1 MRAWFEDSL
10 WPCDCFLLRSV
21 STTTGAAQTLTRLAQ
36 ILSETLDLSAVLGRV
51 AEAALDLVPDSAARI
66 WTVEDGRLCR
76 SAGAGMLEPS
86 GAERAGLAVGD
97 GWARRVV
104 TTLEPVIVD
113 DAAVSA
119 AAIPL
124 LVQRRLVGVLVLAT
138 RGPHRFA
145 ADELSFLDCFGVHAA
160 IAIQTATLFARAERR
175 RRAAEALAEVTRLMS
190 QSLDVDDVG
199 QRIVDSVRG
208 LFDAVTAVL
217 YRWDTELKDLTALSL
232 SGDWGPVLD
241 HVVFPAGTGVTAL
254 AVGQRRTVSTADVLT
269 DAAVTLAPSV
279 RARFAGSRARAQLAV
294 PLIMR
299 DRIIGA
305 LAIGRP
311 AGATFDE
318 ADVALAQA
326 FGDQAAVALQNAGL
340 FEEQLLLLDNARTRR
355 ARLQALLD
363 VGREVSRIQ
372 PPASL
377 LERIATTCG
386 RLLQTDSVGIR
397 LVEGDD
403 LVVAYA
409 SGGARDVMST
419 PRLKIGESL
428 SGLVAASGQTLVLS
442 DPAADP
448 RLIPVHRAAME
459 RLGYRALVAA
469 PIKAGERIAGVL
481 SVQTRRRLGFSEEDV
496 EVVTAFAGQ
505 VGVAL
510 HNNRLYE
517 ELQQAYR
524 ELTLTQDQLLQS
536 QKMEAIGRLAGG
548 IAHDF
553 NNLLTVIAGQT
564 YMLRNQAA
572 AGPVREGVE
581 RIEATAERAAE
592 LIRQLLAFSRKQV
605 LQPGVLRLNAIVE
618 SMAPMLTRLIGED
631 IELSTRLEPQLLHV
645 KADPTQVEQVIMNLV
660 VNARDAMP
668 RGGQLT
674 VATGNVA
681 VDVTSPPPHPDVT
694 PGTYVMLAVTD
705 TGTGMDAETRRRLF
719 EPFYTTK
726 EPGKGTGLG
735 LSTVYGIVKQS
746 GGHIWVCSEPGRGA
760 TFTIC
765 LPAVCEAPE
774 APAVVPPDDAPR
786 GTETILLV
794 EDEGDL
800 RALVR
805 QVLQERGYHVVEAAG
820 PREALHLASESR
832 SRIDLLLTDVIMPQ
846 MTGRVLADLLTAERP
861 AMPVLFMSGYAD
873 NAVVEHGVL
882 QAGRAYLQ
890 KPFTPIQLARVVRR
904 VIDTARG

>member
-1 MRAWFEDSL
+1 M
-10 WPCDCFLLRSV
+10 
-21 STTTGAAQTLTRLAQ
+21 STEHAAQTLTRLTQ
-36 ILSETLDLSAVLGRV
+36 VLTETLDLSAVLTRV
-51 AEAALDLVPDSAARI
+51 AEAAVDLVPDSAARI
-66 WTVEDGRLCR
+66 WTVEDDRLCL
-76 SAGAGMLEPS
+76 SAEAGTRAHGRNDGAALEF
-86 GAERAGLAVGD
+86 GV
-97 GWARRVV
+97 GWAAR
-104 TTLEPVIVD
+104 
-113 DAAVSA
+113 AAATQELLVASEDGASA

-124 LVQRRLVGVLVLAT
+124 LLRRRLVGVLVVAT
-138 RGPHRFA
+138 RGRHRFA
-145 ADELSFLDCFGVHAA
+145 AEELDLLGSFGVHAA
-160 IAIQTATLFARAERR
+160 IAIQNAMLFTRADRR

-190 QSLDVDDVG
+190 QSLEVDGVG

-208 LFDAVTAVL
+208 LFDAVAAVL

-241 HVVFPAGTGVTAL
+241 HVVFPAGTGLTAL

-279 RARFAGSRARAQLAV
+279 RERFAGSPARAQLAV

-311 AGATFDE
+311 PGGTFDA

-340 FEEQLLLLDNARTRR
+340 FEEQLALLDHARARR
-355 ARLQALLD
+355 ARLEALLD

-397 LVEGDD
+397 LVDD
-403 LVVAYA
+403 DELVVAYA
-409 SGGARDVMST
+409 SGGAREVMAT
-419 PRLKIGESL
+419 PRLRIGESL
-428 SGLVAASGQTLVLS
+428 SGLVAASGETLVLG

-448 RLIPVHRAAME
+448 RLLPAHRAAIE
-459 RLGYRALVAA
+459 RLGYRALIAV

-481 SVQTRRRLGFSEEDV
+481 SVQTRRRLGFSEEDI

-517 ELQQAYR
+517 ELQHAYR

-564 YMLRNQAA
+564 YMLRSQTG

-618 SMAPMLTRLIGED
+618 SMVPMLTRVIGED
-631 IELSTRLEPQLLHV
+631 VELSACLAPRLLHI
-645 KADPTQVEQVIMNLV
+645 KADPTQIEQVIMNLA

-668 RGGQLT
+668 DGGQLT
-674 VATGNVA
+674 LETGNVTVEGPHA
-681 VDVTSPPPHPDVT
+681 APHPDVA
-694 PGTYVMLAVTD
+694 PGAYVMLAVTD

-735 LSTVYGIVKQS
+735 LATVYGIVKQS
-746 GGHIWVCSEPGRGA
+746 GGHIWVASEPGKGA
-760 TFTIC
+760 RFTIY
-765 LPAVCEAPE
+765 LPAVTEAAA
-774 APAVVPPDDAPR
+774 APAAAPPDDVP
-786 GTETILLV
+786 GGHETILVV
-794 EDEGDL
+794 EDQGEV

-805 QVLQERGYHVVEAAG
+805 EILQERGYGVVEASG
-820 PREALHLASESR
+820 PREALHLAADATR
-832 SRIDLLLTDVIMPQ
+832 RFDLLLTDVVMPQ
-846 MTGRVLADLLTAERP
+846 MTGPALADLLTAEQP

-873 NAVVEHGVL
+873 SAVVEHGVL
-882 QAGRAYLQ
+882 QTGRAYLQ
-890 KPFTPIQLARVVRR
+890 KPFTPMQLARVVRR
-904 VIDTARG
+904 VLDTARD

>member
-1 MRAWFEDSL
+1 MRKEHTAHT
-10 WPCDCFLLRSV
+10 V
-21 STTTGAAQTLTRLAQ
+21 TRLAQ
-36 ILSETLDLSAVLGRV
+36 VLTETLDVSAVLARV
-51 AEAALDLVPDSAARI
+51 VEAAVDLVPKSAARI
-66 WTVEDGRLCR
+66 WTIEGEQLRL
-76 SAGAGMLEPS
+76 SAEAGVLE
-86 GAERAGLAVGD
+86 AEPTARAILEVGE
-97 GWARRVV
+97 GWVSRVAR
-104 TTLEPVIVD
+104 TLEPLAVN
-113 DAAVSA
+113 DAEVSA

-124 LVQRRLVGVLVLAT
+124 VVRNRLVGVLVVVTHRA
-138 RGPHRFA
+138 HRFA
-145 ADELSFLDCFGVHAA
+145 ADELNLLGGFGVQAA
-160 IAIQTATLFARAERR
+160 IAIHSATLLTRADRR

-190 QSLDVDDVG
+190 QSLDVDGVG

-241 HVVFPAGTGVTAL
+241 HVVFPAGTGITAL

-269 DAAVTLAPSV
+269 DAAVTLAPAV
-279 RARFAGSRARAQLAV
+279 RERFAGSTARAQLAV
-294 PLIMR
+294 PLVMR

-311 AGATFDE
+311 AGGTFDE

-326 FGDQAAVALQNAGL
+326 FGDQAAVALQNAEM
-340 FEEQLLLLDNARTRR
+340 FEEQLLLLDHARARR

-372 PPASL
+372 PPSAL
-377 LERIATTCG
+377 LERIAATCG

-397 LVEGDD
+397 LVEGDE
-403 LVVAYA
+403 LVVAFA
-409 SGGARDVMST
+409 SGGAQEVMST
-419 PRLKIGESL
+419 TRLKIGESL
-428 SGLVAASGQTLVLS
+428 SGLVAASGEALVLS

-448 RLIPVHRAAME
+448 RLIPAHRAAME
-459 RLGYRALVAA
+459 RLGYRALIAV

-481 SVQTRRRLGFSEEDV
+481 SVQTRRRLGFSEEDI
-496 EVVTAFAGQ
+496 EVVTAFAAQ

-517 ELQQAYR
+517 ELQHAYR
-524 ELTLTQDQLLQS
+524 ELTQAQDQLIQS
-536 QKMEAIGRLAGG
+536 QKMEAVGRLAGG

-564 YMLRNQAA
+564 YMLRNQVG
-572 AGPVREGVE
+572 AGAVREGVE

-605 LQPGVLRLNAIVE
+605 LQPRILQLNAIVE
-618 SMAPMLTRLIGED
+618 AMAPMLTRVIGED
-631 IELSTRLEPQLLHV
+631 VELTTRLEPRLGHV
-645 KADPTQVEQVIMNLV
+645 KADPTQIEQVVMNLA

-668 RGGQLT
+668 RGGQLMLET
-674 VATGNVA
+674 ANIVVDGSYLAQHPEVA
-681 VDVTSPPPHPDVT
+681 
-694 PGTYVMLAVTD
+694 PGTYVVLAVSD

-746 GGHIWVCSEPGRGA
+746 GGHIWVYSEPGRGA
-760 TFTIC
+760 AFKIY
-765 LPAVCEAPE
+765 LPAVSESATTPVLM
-774 APAVVPPDDAPR
+774 PSNDVPR

-794 EDEGDL
+794 EDERDV

-805 QVLQERGYHVVEAAG
+805 QVLQECGYRVIEATG
-820 PREALHLASESR
+820 PRDALDLAGDVVTPV
-832 SRIDLLLTDVIMPQ
+832 DLLLTDVVMPQ
-846 MTGRVLADLLTAERP
+846 MTGRVLADLLTAEQR
-861 AMPVLFMSGYAD
+861 ALPVLFMSGYAD
-873 NAVVEHGVL
+873 NAVVEHGL
-882 QAGRAYLQ
+882 LKSGRAYLQ
-890 KPFTPIQLARVVRR
+890 KPFTPAQLARVVRR
-904 VIDTARG
+904 VLDTARA

>member
-1 MRAWFEDSL
+1 M
-10 WPCDCFLLRSV
+10 
-21 STTTGAAQTLTRLAQ
+21 STDDTLTRLAQ
-36 ILSETLDLSAVLGRV
+36 VLTETLDVPVVLARV
-51 AEAALDLVPDSAARI
+51 AQAAVELVPESAARI
-66 WTVEDGRLCR
+66 WTIEGEQLRL
-76 SAGAGMLEPS
+76 SAEAGVLETE
-86 GAERAGLAVGD
+86 AAAVAGLALGE
-97 GWARRVV
+97 GWVNRVAG
-104 TTLEPVIVD
+104 TLEPLAVEDAGVW
-113 DAAVSA
+113 AAV
-119 AAIPL
+119 IPL
-124 LVQRRLVGVLVLAT
+124 VVRNRLVGALVVVT
-138 RGPHRFA
+138 RRPHRFA
-145 ADELSFLDCFGVHAA
+145 ADELGLLGGFGVQAA
-160 IAIQTATLFARAERR
+160 IAIHSATLLTRADHR

-190 QSLDVDDVG
+190 QSLDVDGVG

-241 HVVFPAGTGVTAL
+241 HVVFPAGTGITAL
-254 AVGQRRTVSTADVLT
+254 AVGQRRTVSSADVLT
-269 DAAVTLAPSV
+269 DAAVTLAPAV
-279 RARFAGSRARAQLAV
+279 RERFAGSAARAQLAV
-294 PLIMR
+294 PLVMR

-326 FGDQAAVALQNAGL
+326 FGDQAAVALQNAEM
-340 FEEQLLLLDNARTRR
+340 FEEQLSLLDHARARR

-377 LERIATTCG
+377 LERIAATCG

-397 LVEGDD
+397 LVEGDE
-403 LVVAYA
+403 LVVAFA
-409 SGGARDVMST
+409 SGGAQEVMST
-419 PRLKIGESL
+419 TRLKIGESL
-428 SGLVAASGQTLVLS
+428 SGLVAASGETLVLS
-442 DPAADP
+442 DPATDP
-448 RLIPVHRAAME
+448 RLIPAHRDAME
-459 RLGYRALVAA
+459 RLGYRALIAV

-481 SVQTRRRLGFSEEDV
+481 SVQTRRRLGFSEEDI
-496 EVVTAFAGQ
+496 EVVTAFAAQ

-524 ELTLTQDQLLQS
+524 ELTQTQDQLLQS
-536 QKMEAIGRLAGG
+536 QKMEAVGRLAGG

-564 YMLRNQAA
+564 YMLRNQVG
-572 AGPVREGVE
+572 AGAVREGVE
-581 RIEATAERAAE
+581 RIELTAERAAE

-605 LQPGVLRLNAIVE
+605 LQPRILRLNAIVE
-618 SMAPMLTRLIGED
+618 AMAPMLTRVIGED
-631 IELSTRLEPQLLHV
+631 VELTTHLEPRLGHV
-645 KADPTQVEQVIMNLV
+645 KADPTQIEQVLMNLA

-674 VATGNVA
+674 LETANVVVDGSHLAQHPEVA
-681 VDVTSPPPHPDVT
+681 
-694 PGTYVMLAVTD
+694 PGGYVLLAVSD

-746 GGHIWVCSEPGRGA
+746 GGHIWVYSEPGRGA
-760 TFTIC
+760 AFKIY
-765 LPAVCEAPE
+765 LPAVSESATAPVFM
-774 APAVVPPDDAPR
+774 PCDDVPR

-794 EDEGDL
+794 EDERDV

-805 QVLQERGYHVVEAAG
+805 QVLQERGYRVIEATG
-820 PREALHLASESR
+820 PRDALDLAGDVVTP
-832 SRIDLLLTDVIMPQ
+832 IDLLLTDVVMPQ
-846 MTGRVLADLLTAERP
+846 MTGRVLADLLNAEQP

-873 NAVVEHGVL
+873 NAVVEHGL
-882 QAGRAYLQ
+882 LKSGRAYLQ
-890 KPFTPIQLARVVRR
+890 KPFTPVQLARVVRR
-904 VIDTARG
+904 VLDTARA

>member
-1 MRAWFEDSL
+1 M
-10 WPCDCFLLRSV
+10 
-21 STTTGAAQTLTRLAQ
+21 STEHAAQTLTRLTQ
-36 ILSETLDLSAVLGRV
+36 VLTETLDLSAVLTRV
-51 AEAALDLVPDSAARI
+51 AEAAVDLVPDSAARI
-66 WTVEDGRLCR
+66 WTVEDDRLCL
-76 SAGAGMLEPS
+76 SAEAGTRAHGRNDGAALEF
-86 GAERAGLAVGD
+86 GV
-97 GWARRVV
+97 GWAAR
-104 TTLEPVIVD
+104 
-113 DAAVSA
+113 AAATQELLVASEDGASA

-124 LVQRRLVGVLVLAT
+124 LLRRRLVGVLVVAT
-138 RGPHRFA
+138 RGRHRFA
-145 ADELSFLDCFGVHAA
+145 AEELDLLGSFGVHAA
-160 IAIQTATLFARAERR
+160 IAIQNAMLFTRADRR

-190 QSLDVDDVG
+190 QSLEVDGVG

-208 LFDAVTAVL
+208 LFDAVAAVL

-241 HVVFPAGTGVTAL
+241 HVVFPAGTGLTAL

-279 RARFAGSRARAQLAV
+279 RERFAGSPARAQLAV

-311 AGATFDE
+311 PGGTFDA

-340 FEEQLLLLDNARTRR
+340 FEEQLALLDHARARR
-355 ARLQALLD
+355 ARLEALLD

-397 LVEGDD
+397 LVEGDE

-409 SGGARDVMST
+409 SGGAREVMAT
-419 PRLKIGESL
+419 PRLRIGESL
-428 SGLVAASGQTLVLS
+428 SGLVAASGETLVLS

-448 RLIPVHRAAME
+448 RLLPAHRAAIE
-459 RLGYRALVAA
+459 RLGYRALIAV

-481 SVQTRRRLGFSEEDV
+481 SVQTRRRLGFSEEDI

-517 ELQQAYR
+517 ELQHAYR

-564 YMLRNQAA
+564 YMLRSQTG

-618 SMAPMLTRLIGED
+618 SMVPMLTRVIGED
-631 IELSTRLEPQLLHV
+631 VELSTRLAPRLLHI
-645 KADPTQVEQVIMNLV
+645 KADPTQIEQVIMNLA

-668 RGGQLT
+668 GGGQLT
-674 VATGNVA
+674 LETGNITLEGPHA
-681 VDVTSPPPHPDVT
+681 AQHPDVA
-694 PGTYVMLAVTD
+694 PGRYVVLAVTD

-735 LSTVYGIVKQS
+735 LATVYGIVKQS
-746 GGHIWVCSEPGRGA
+746 GGHIWVASEPGKGA
-760 TFTIC
+760 RFTIY
-765 LPAVCEAPE
+765 LPAVTEAAD
-774 APAVVPPDDAPR
+774 APVSAPPDDVPS
-786 GTETILLV
+786 GHETILVV
-794 EDEGDL
+794 EDEGEV

-805 QVLQERGYHVVEAAG
+805 EILQERGYEVVEASG
-820 PREALHLASESR
+820 PREALHLAADAR
-832 SRIDLLLTDVIMPQ
+832 RFDLLLTDVVMPQ
-846 MTGRVLADLLTAERP
+846 MTGPALADLLTAEQP

-873 NAVVEHGVL
+873 SAVVEHGVL
-882 QAGRAYLQ
+882 QTGRAYLQ
-890 KPFTPIQLARVVRR
+890 KPFTPMQLARVVRR
-904 VIDTARG
+904 VLDTARA

>member
-1 MRAWFEDSL
+1 M
-10 WPCDCFLLRSV
+10 
-21 STTTGAAQTLTRLAQ
+21 STEHAAQTLTRLAQ
-36 ILSETLDLSAVLGRV
+36 VLTETLDLSAVLARV
-51 AEAALDLVPDSAARI
+51 AEATVDLVPDSAARI
-66 WTVEDGRLCR
+66 WTVAGDELQLSAAAGVLDAAHADRATLAIGEGWAGHVAR
-76 SAGAGMLEPS
+76 SLEPLVVDDAGAGS
-86 GAERAGLAVGD
+86 
-97 GWARRVV
+97 
-104 TTLEPVIVD
+104 
-113 DAAVSA
+113 SA
-119 AAIPL
+119 ATIPL
-124 LVQRRLVGVLVLAT
+124 VVRRRLVGVLVVVT
-138 RGPHRFA
+138 RRRHRFA
-145 ADELSFLDCFGVHAA
+145 AEELDLLACFGVHAA
-160 IAIQTATLFARAERR
+160 IAIQTATLFTRADRR

-190 QSLDVDDVG
+190 QSLDVDGVG

-208 LFDAVTAVL
+208 LFDAVAAVL

-232 SGDWGPVLD
+232 SGEWGPVLD
-241 HVVFPAGTGVTAL
+241 HVVFPAGTGLTAL
-254 AVGQRRTVSTADVLT
+254 AVGQRRTASTADVLT

-279 RARFAGSRARAQLAV
+279 RERFAGSGARAQLAV

-340 FEEQLLLLDNARTRR
+340 FEEQLSLLDNARTRR

-372 PPASL
+372 PPQAL

-386 RLLQTDSVGIR
+386 RLLRTDSVGIR
-397 LVEGDD
+397 LVDGDD

-409 SGGARDVMST
+409 SGGARDVMSKA
-419 PRLKIGESL
+419 RLKIGESL
-428 SGLVAASGQTLVLS
+428 SGLVAATGQTLVLS

-448 RLIPVHRAAME
+448 RLIPDHRAAMA

-481 SVQTRRRLGFSEEDV
+481 SVQTRRRLGFSEEDI

-517 ELQQAYR
+517 ELQHAYR
-524 ELTLTQDQLLQS
+524 ELTQTQDQLLQS

-564 YMLRNQAA
+564 YMLRNQTGP
-572 AGPVREGVE
+572 GPVREGVE
-581 RIEATAERAAE
+581 RIEGTAERAAE

-618 SMAPMLTRLIGED
+618 AMAPMLTRVIGED
-631 IELSTRLEPQLLHV
+631 VELSTRLEPRLLHV
-645 KADPTQVEQVIMNLV
+645 KADPTQIEQVIMNLA

-668 RGGQLT
+668 RGGRLT
-674 VATGNVA
+674 LETANVA
-681 VDVTSPPPHPDVT
+681 VDAAQAIHHPDVPT
-694 PGTYVMLAVTD
+694 GAYVMLAVSD

-746 GGHIWVCSEPGRGA
+746 SGHIWVYSEPGHGA
-760 TFTIC
+760 TFKIY
-765 LPAVCEAPE
+765 LPVVSESAEAPVV
-774 APAVVPPDDAPR
+774 APVDDVPR

-794 EDEGDL
+794 EDERDV
-800 RALVR
+800 RSLVR
-805 QVLQERGYHVVEAAG
+805 LVLQERGYRVVEATG
-820 PREALHLASESR
+820 PRQALQLALDAATP
-832 SRIDLLLTDVIMPQ
+832 IDLLLTDVIMPQ
-846 MTGRVLADLLTAERP
+846 MTGRILADLVTAKRP
-861 AMPVLFMSGYAD
+861 TLPVLFMSGYAD

-890 KPFTPIQLARVVRR
+890 KPFTPAQLARVVRR
-904 VIDTARG
+904 VLDG

>member
-1 MRAWFEDSL
+1 MNTEH
-10 WPCDCFLLRSV
+10 
-21 STTTGAAQTLTRLAQ
+21 AAQRLRRLAQ
-36 ILSETLDLSAVLGRV
+36 ALTETLDLCAVLGRV
-51 AEAALDLVPDSAARI
+51 AEAAVDLVPDSAARI
-66 WTVEDGRLCR
+66 WTVEGEALRLRAAAGVLDGVHADRTTLVL
-76 SAGAGMLEPS
+76 GE
-86 GAERAGLAVGD
+86 
-97 GWARRVV
+97 GWAGHVAR
-104 TTLEPVIVD
+104 TLEPLVVD
-113 DAAVSA
+113 EAGGGASA
-119 AAIPL
+119 ATIPL
-124 LVQRRLVGVLVLAT
+124 VVRRRLVGVLVVVT
-138 RGPHRFA
+138 RRRHRFA
-145 ADELSFLDCFGVHAA
+145 AGELNLLACFGVHAA
-160 IAIQTATLFARAERR
+160 VAIQIATLFTRSDRR

-190 QSLDVDDVG
+190 QSLDVDGVG

-208 LFDAVTAVL
+208 LFDAVAAVL

-241 HVVFPAGTGVTAL
+241 HVVFPAGTGLTAV
-254 AVGQRRTVSTADVLT
+254 AVGQRRTASTADVLT
-269 DAAVTLAPSV
+269 DAAVTLAPNV
-279 RARFAGSRARAQLAV
+279 RERFAGSSARAQLAV

-318 ADVALAQA
+318 ADVTLAQA

-340 FEEQLLLLDNARTRR
+340 FEEQAALLDNARARR

-363 VGREVSRIQ
+363 VGREVSRLQ
-372 PPASL
+372 PPTSL

-397 LVEGDD
+397 LVEGDE
-403 LVVAYA
+403 LVVAFA
-409 SGGARDVMST
+409 SGGAREVMST

-428 SGLVAASGQTLVLS
+428 SGLVAASGQTLVLG
-442 DPAADP
+442 DAAADP
-448 RLIPVHRAAME
+448 RLIAPHRAAME
-459 RLGYRALVAA
+459 RLGYRALVAV
-469 PIKAGERIAGVL
+469 PIKAGDRIAGVL
-481 SVQTRRRLGFSEEDV
+481 SVQTRRRLGFSEEDI
-496 EVVTAFAGQ
+496 EVVTAFADQ

-517 ELQQAYR
+517 ELQHAYR
-524 ELTLTQDQLLQS
+524 ELTQTQDQLLQS

-564 YMLRNQAA
+564 YMLRNQTA

-618 SMAPMLTRLIGED
+618 SMAPMLTRVIGED
-631 IELSTRLEPQLLHV
+631 VELSARLAPRLGHV
-645 KADPTQVEQVIMNLV
+645 KADPTQIEQVIMNLA

-668 RGGQLT
+668 GGGQLILET
-674 VATGNVA
+674 ANVV
-681 VDVTSPPPHPDVT
+681 VDASHGLPHPDMT
-694 PGTYVMLAVTD
+694 PGAYVMLAVSD
-705 TGTGMDAETRRRLF
+705 TGIGMDAETRRRLF

-746 GGHIWVCSEPGRGA
+746 GGHIGVSSEPGRGA
-760 TFTIC
+760 TFKIY
-765 LPAVCEAPE
+765 LPVASESADVPVAVMS
-774 APAVVPPDDAPR
+774 DDVPR

-794 EDEGDL
+794 EDERDV
-800 RALVR
+800 RVLVR
-805 QVLQERGYHVVEAAG
+805 QVLQERGYRVVEAPGA
-820 PREALHLASESR
+820 REALQVATDGTP
-832 SRIDLLLTDVIMPQ
+832 IDLLLTDIIMPQ
-846 MTGRVLADLLTAERP
+846 MTGRVLADLLTARRP
-861 AMPVLFMSGYAD
+861 TLPVLFISGYAD
-873 NAVVEHGVL
+873 DAVIEPGVL

-890 KPFTPIQLARVVRR
+890 KPFTPAQLARVVRR
-904 VIDTARG
+904 VLDGSKG

>member
-1 MRAWFEDSL
+1 M
-10 WPCDCFLLRSV
+10 
-21 STTTGAAQTLTRLAQ
+21 STEHAAQTLTRLAQ
-36 ILSETLDLSAVLGRV
+36 ALTETLDLSAVLGRV
-51 AEAALDLVPDSAARI
+51 AEAAVDLVPDSAARI
-66 WTVEDGRLCR
+66 WTVEGDRLCL
-76 SAGAGMLEPS
+76 SAEAGVLDGARTDRTALDIGE
-86 GAERAGLAVGD
+86 
-97 GWARRVV
+97 GWAGRAA
-104 TTLEPVIVD
+104 TTLEPLIVND
-113 DAAVSA
+113 GGASA

-124 LVQRRLVGVLVLAT
+124 LVRRRLVGVLVVVT

-145 ADELSFLDCFGVHAA
+145 ADELNLLGCFGVHAA
-160 IAIQTATLFARAERR
+160 IAIQSATLFTRADRR

-190 QSLDVDDVG
+190 QSLDVDGVG

-269 DAAVTLAPSV
+269 DAAVTLAPRV
-279 RARFAGSRARAQLAV
+279 RERFAGSRARAQLAV

-340 FEEQLLLLDNARTRR
+340 FEEQLLLLENARARR

-372 PPASL
+372 PPTSL

-403 LVVAYA
+403 LVVAFA
-409 SGGARDVMST
+409 SGGAREVMSK

-448 RLIPVHRAAME
+448 RLIQAHRAAME
-459 RLGYRALVAA
+459 RLGYRALVAV
-469 PIKAGERIAGVL
+469 PIKAGDRIAGVL
-481 SVQTRRRLGFSEEDV
+481 SVQTRRRLGFSEEDI

-564 YMLRNQAA
+564 YMLRNQTG

-581 RIEATAERAAE
+581 RIEGTAERAAE

-605 LQPGVLRLNAIVE
+605 LQPGILRLNAIVE
-618 SMAPMLTRLIGED
+618 SMAPMLTRVIGED
-631 IELSTRLEPQLLHV
+631 IELSTRLEPRLLHV
-645 KADPTQVEQVIMNLV
+645 KADPTQIEQVIMNLA

-674 VATGNVA
+674 LETANVT
-681 VDVTSPPPHPDVT
+681 VDALYAAQHPDVT
-694 PGTYVMLAVTD
+694 PGAYVMLAVSD

-746 GGHIWVCSEPGRGA
+746 GGHIWVYSEPGRGA
-760 TFTIC
+760 TFKIY
-765 LPAVCEAPE
+765 LPVASEA
-774 APAVVPPDDAPR
+774 ADVPAVVPPDDVPC

-794 EDEGDL
+794 EDESDV
-800 RALVR
+800 RTLVR
-805 QVLQERGYHVVEAAG
+805 QVLQERGYRVVEATG
-820 PREALHLASESR
+820 PREALHIASDVTTP
-832 SRIDLLLTDVIMPQ
+832 IDLLLTDVIMPQ
-846 MTGRVLADLLTAERP
+846 MTGRVLADLLTTEQP

-873 NAVVEHGVL
+873 SAVVEHGVL

-890 KPFTPIQLARVVRR
+890 KPFTPMQLARVVRR
-904 VIDTARG
+904 VLDTAKV

>member
-1 MRAWFEDSL
+1 M
-10 WPCDCFLLRSV
+10 
-21 STTTGAAQTLTRLAQ
+21 TTEHAAQTLTRLAQ
-36 ILSETLDLSAVLGRV
+36 VLTETLDLSAVLARV
-51 AEAALDLVPDSAARI
+51 AEAAVDLVPDSAARI
-66 WTVEDGRLCR
+66 WTVEDERL
-76 SAGAGMLEPS
+76 SLSAEAGALPGA
-86 GAERAGLAVGD
+86 GAERTTQGIGE
-97 GWARRVV
+97 GWARHVAG
-104 TTLEPVIVD
+104 TLEPLVVD
-113 DAAVSA
+113 DAGASA

-124 LVQRRLVGVLVLAT
+124 LLRRRLVAVLVVMT
-138 RGPHRFA
+138 RRPHRFA
-145 ADELSFLDCFGVHAA
+145 AEELTLLGCFGVHAA
-160 IAIQTATLFARAERR
+160 IAIQDATLFTRADRR

-190 QSLDVDDVG
+190 QSLDVDGVG

-208 LFDAVTAVL
+208 LFDAVAAVL
-217 YRWDTELKDLTALSL
+217 YRWDAELKDLTALSL
-232 SGDWGPVLD
+232 AGDWGPVLD
-241 HVVFPAGTGVTAL
+241 HVVFPAGTGLTAL

-269 DAAVTLAPSV
+269 DASVSLVPAV
-279 RARFAGSRARAQLAV
+279 RERFAGSPARAQLAV
-294 PLIMR
+294 PLMMR

-311 AGATFDE
+311 AGGTFDD

-340 FEEQLLLLDNARTRR
+340 FEEQLSLLDNARVRR

-372 PPASL
+372 PPAAL

-397 LVEGDD
+397 LLEGDD

-409 SGGARDVMST
+409 SGGAREVMAQ

-428 SGLVAASGQTLVLS
+428 SGLVAASGETLVLT

-448 RLIPVHRAAME
+448 RLIPAHRAAME
-459 RLGYRALVAA
+459 RLGYRALVAV

-481 SVQTRRRLGFSEEDV
+481 SVQTRRHLGFSDEDI

-517 ELQQAYR
+517 ELQHAYR
-524 ELTLTQDQLLQS
+524 ELTQTQDQLLQS

-564 YMLRNQAA
+564 YMLRNQTG

-618 SMAPMLTRLIGED
+618 SMAPMLTRVIGED
-631 IELSTRLEPQLLHV
+631 VELTTRLDPRLLHV
-645 KADPTQVEQVIMNLV
+645 KADPTQIEQVIMNLA

-668 RGGQLT
+668 GGGELT
-674 VATGNVA
+674 IETANLVVNACDLA
-681 VDVTSPPPHPDVT
+681 QHPDVA
-694 PGTYVMLAVTD
+694 PGAYVVLAVRD

-735 LSTVYGIVKQS
+735 LATVYGIVKQS
-746 GGHIWVCSEPGRGA
+746 GGHIWVASEPGRGA
-760 TFTIC
+760 TFTIY
-765 LPAVCEAPE
+765 LPVVGEAADVPV
-774 APAVVPPDDAPR
+774 VVPPDDVPG

-794 EDEGDL
+794 EDEGEV

-805 QVLQERGYHVVEAAG
+805 EVLEERGYRVMVATG
-820 PREALHLASESR
+820 PREALHLAADR
-832 SRIDLLLTDVIMPQ
+832 GTRIDLLLTDVIMPQ
-846 MTGRVLADLLTAERP
+846 MTGRALADLLTADRP
-861 AMPVLFMSGYAD
+861 TLPVMFMSGYAD
-873 NAVVEHGVL
+873 SAVVEHGVL

-904 VIDTARG
+904 VLDTAHA

>member
-1 MRAWFEDSL
+1 M
-10 WPCDCFLLRSV
+10 
-21 STTTGAAQTLTRLAQ
+21 STEHAAQTLTRLTQ
-36 ILSETLDLSAVLGRV
+36 VLTETLDLSAVLTRV
-51 AEAALDLVPDSAARI
+51 AEAAVDLVPDSAARI
-66 WTVEDGRLCR
+66 WTVEDDRLCL
-76 SAGAGMLEPS
+76 SAEAGTPTHGRHEGGALEF
-86 GAERAGLAVGD
+86 GV
-97 GWARRVV
+97 GWAARV
-104 TTLEPVIVD
+104 
-113 DAAVSA
+113 AATQELLVANEDGASA

-124 LVQRRLVGVLVLAT
+124 LLRRRLVGVLVVAT
-138 RGPHRFA
+138 RGRHRFA
-145 ADELSFLDCFGVHAA
+145 AEELDLLGSFGVHAA
-160 IAIQTATLFARAERR
+160 IAIQNAMLFTRADRR

-190 QSLDVDDVG
+190 QSLEVDGVG

-208 LFDAVTAVL
+208 LFDAVAAVL

-241 HVVFPAGTGVTAL
+241 HVVFPAGTGLTAL

-279 RARFAGSRARAQLAV
+279 RERFAGSPARAQLAV

-311 AGATFDE
+311 PGGTFDA

-340 FEEQLLLLDNARTRR
+340 FEEQLALLDHARARR
-355 ARLQALLD
+355 ARLEALLD

-397 LVEGDD
+397 LVDGDE

-409 SGGARDVMST
+409 SGGAREVMAT
-419 PRLKIGESL
+419 PRLRIGESL
-428 SGLVAASGQTLVLS
+428 SGLVAASGETLVLG

-448 RLIPVHRAAME
+448 RLLPAHRAAIE
-459 RLGYRALVAA
+459 RLGYRALIAV

-481 SVQTRRRLGFSEEDV
+481 SVQTRRRLGFSEEDI

-517 ELQQAYR
+517 ELQHAYR

-564 YMLRNQAA
+564 YMLRSQTG

-618 SMAPMLTRLIGED
+618 SMVPMLTRVIGED
-631 IELSTRLEPQLLHV
+631 VELSTRLAPRLLHV
-645 KADPTQVEQVIMNLV
+645 KADPTQIEQVIMNLA

-668 RGGQLT
+668 EGGQLT
-674 VATGNVA
+674 LETGNVTVEGPHA
-681 VDVTSPPPHPDVT
+681 AQHPDVA
-694 PGTYVMLAVTD
+694 PGAYVMLAVTD

-735 LSTVYGIVKQS
+735 LATVYGIVKQS
-746 GGHIWVCSEPGRGA
+746 GGHIWVASEPGKGA
-760 TFTIC
+760 RFTIY
-765 LPAVCEAPE
+765 LPAVAEAAD
-774 APAVVPPDDAPR
+774 APVSAPPDDVP
-786 GTETILLV
+786 GGHETILVV
-794 EDEGDL
+794 EDEGEV

-805 QVLQERGYHVVEAAG
+805 EILQERGYEVVEASG
-820 PREALHLASESR
+820 PREALHLAADASR
-832 SRIDLLLTDVIMPQ
+832 RLDLLLTDVVMPQ
-846 MTGRVLADLLTAERP
+846 MTGPALADLLTAEQP

-873 NAVVEHGVL
+873 SAVVEHGVL
-882 QAGRAYLQ
+882 QTGRAYLQ
-890 KPFTPIQLARVVRR
+890 KPFTPMQLARVVRR
-904 VIDTARG
+904 VLDTARD

>member
-1 MRAWFEDSL
+1 MNTEH
-10 WPCDCFLLRSV
+10 
-21 STTTGAAQTLTRLAQ
+21 AAQRLRRLAQ
-36 ILSETLDLSAVLGRV
+36 ALTETLDLCAVLGRV
-51 AEAALDLVPDSAARI
+51 AEAAVDLVPDSAARI
-66 WTVEDGRLCR
+66 WTVEGEALRLRAAAGVLDGVHTDRTTLVL
-76 SAGAGMLEPS
+76 GE
-86 GAERAGLAVGD
+86 
-97 GWARRVV
+97 GWAGHVAR
-104 TTLEPVIVD
+104 TLEPLVVD
-113 DAAVSA
+113 EAGGGASA
-119 AAIPL
+119 ATIPL
-124 LVQRRLVGVLVLAT
+124 VVRRRLVGVLVVVT
-138 RGPHRFA
+138 RRRHRFA
-145 ADELSFLDCFGVHAA
+145 AGELNLLACFGVHAA
-160 IAIQTATLFARAERR
+160 VAIQIATLFTRSDRR

-190 QSLDVDDVG
+190 QSLDVDGVG

-208 LFDAVTAVL
+208 LFDAVAAVL

-241 HVVFPAGTGVTAL
+241 HVVFPAGTGLTAV
-254 AVGQRRTVSTADVLT
+254 AVGQRRTASTADVLT
-269 DAAVTLAPSV
+269 DAAVTLAPNV
-279 RARFAGSRARAQLAV
+279 RERFAGSSARAQLAV

-318 ADVALAQA
+318 ADVTLAQA

-340 FEEQLLLLDNARTRR
+340 FEEQAALLDNARARR

-363 VGREVSRIQ
+363 VGREVSRLQ
-372 PPASL
+372 PPTSL

-397 LVEGDD
+397 LVEGDE
-403 LVVAYA
+403 LVVAFA
-409 SGGARDVMST
+409 SGGAREVMST

-428 SGLVAASGQTLVLS
+428 SGLVAASGQTLVLG
-442 DPAADP
+442 DAAADP
-448 RLIPVHRAAME
+448 RLIAPHRAAME
-459 RLGYRALVAA
+459 RLGYRALVAV
-469 PIKAGERIAGVL
+469 PIKAGDRIAGVL
-481 SVQTRRRLGFSEEDV
+481 SVQTRRRLGFSEEDI
-496 EVVTAFAGQ
+496 EVVTAFADQ

-517 ELQQAYR
+517 ELQHAYR
-524 ELTLTQDQLLQS
+524 ELTQTQDQLLQS

-564 YMLRNQAA
+564 YMLRNQTA

-618 SMAPMLTRLIGED
+618 SMAPMLTRVIGED
-631 IELSTRLEPQLLHV
+631 VELSARLAPRLGHV
-645 KADPTQVEQVIMNLV
+645 KADPTQIEQVIMNLA

-668 RGGQLT
+668 GGGQLILET
-674 VATGNVA
+674 ANVV
-681 VDVTSPPPHPDVT
+681 VDASHGLPHPDMT
-694 PGTYVMLAVTD
+694 PGAYVMLAVSD
-705 TGTGMDAETRRRLF
+705 TGIGMDAETRRRLF

-746 GGHIWVCSEPGRGA
+746 GGHIGVSSEPGRGA
-760 TFTIC
+760 TFKIY
-765 LPAVCEAPE
+765 LPVASESADVPVAVMS
-774 APAVVPPDDAPR
+774 DDVPR

-794 EDEGDL
+794 EDERDV
-800 RALVR
+800 RVLVR
-805 QVLQERGYHVVEAAG
+805 QVLQERGYRVVEAPGA
-820 PREALHLASESR
+820 REALQVATDGTP
-832 SRIDLLLTDVIMPQ
+832 IDLLLTDIIMPQ
-846 MTGRVLADLLTAERP
+846 MTGRVLADLLTARRP
-861 AMPVLFMSGYAD
+861 TLPVLFISGYAD
-873 NAVVEHGVL
+873 DAVIEPGVL

-890 KPFTPIQLARVVRR
+890 KPFTPAQLARVVRR
-904 VIDTARG
+904 VLDGSKG

>member
-1 MRAWFEDSL
+1 M
-10 WPCDCFLLRSV
+10 
-21 STTTGAAQTLTRLAQ
+21 STEHAAQTLTRLAQ
-36 ILSETLDLSAVLGRV
+36 ILTETLDLSAVLHRV
-51 AEAALDLVPDSAARI
+51 AEAAVDLIPDSAARI
-66 WTVEDGRLCR
+66 WTLEDERLCL
-76 SAGAGMLEPS
+76 SAEAGVLSGAGTDRTARAI
-86 GAERAGLAVGD
+86 GER
-97 GWARRVV
+97 WADDAAR
-104 TTLEPVIVD
+104 TLEPLVIDDD
-113 DAAVSA
+113 DAAAV
-119 AAIPL
+119 AIPL
-124 LVQRRLVGVLVLAT
+124 LVRRRLVGVLVLVT
-138 RGPHRFA
+138 RAPHRFA
-145 ADELSFLDCFGVHAA
+145 ADELNLLGCFGVHAA
-160 IAIQTATLFARAERR
+160 IAIQNARLFTRADRR

-208 LFDAVTAVL
+208 LFDAVSAVL

-232 SGDWGPVLD
+232 SGDWAPVLD
-241 HVVFPAGTGVTAL
+241 HVVFPAGTGITAL

-269 DAAVTLAPSV
+269 DAAVTLVPSV
-279 RARFAGSRARAQLAV
+279 RERFAGSRARAQLAV

-340 FEEQLLLLDNARTRR
+340 FEEQVSLLDNARARR

-409 SGGARDVMST
+409 SGGAREVMSR

-459 RLGYRALVAA
+459 RLGYRALVAV

-481 SVQTRRRLGFSEEDV
+481 SVQTRRRLGFSEEDI

-524 ELTLTQDQLLQS
+524 ELTLTQDQLVQS

-564 YMLRNQAA
+564 YMLRNQTA

-581 RIEATAERAAE
+581 RIEGTAERAAE

-605 LQPGVLRLNAIVE
+605 LQPGILRLNAIVE
-618 SMAPMLTRLIGED
+618 SMTPMLTRVIGED
-631 IELSTRLEPQLLHV
+631 IELSTRLEPKLLHV

-668 RGGQLT
+668 RGGHLSLETANVT
-674 VATGNVA
+674 VEPAYA
-681 VDVTSPPPHPDVT
+681 VQHPDVA
-694 PGTYVMLAVTD
+694 PGGYVMLAVTD
-705 TGTGMDAETRRRLF
+705 NGTGMDAETRRRLF

-746 GGHIWVCSEPGRGA
+746 GGHIWVESEPGHGA
-760 TFTIC
+760 TFRIY
-765 LPAVCEAPE
+765 LP
-774 APAVVPPDDAPR
+774 VVDDAASVFPVARACDDAPR
-786 GTETILLV
+786 GTETVLLV
-794 EDEGDL
+794 EDESDV

-805 QVLQERGYHVVEAAG
+805 QVLQERGYRVVEATG
-820 PREALHLASESR
+820 PREALRIVSNVAMP
-832 SRIDLLLTDVIMPQ
+832 IDLLLTDVVMPQ
-846 MTGRVLADLLTAERP
+846 MTGRALADLVTADQP
-861 AMPVLFMSGYAD
+861 TLPVLFMSGYAD
-873 NAVVEHGVL
+873 SALVEHGVL
-882 QAGRAYLQ
+882 QTGRAYLQ

-904 VIDTARG
+904 VLDAARA

>member
-1 MRAWFEDSL
+1 MSREH
-10 WPCDCFLLRSV
+10 
-21 STTTGAAQTLTRLAQ
+21 AAQTL
-36 ILSETLDLSAVLGRV
+36 
-51 AEAALDLVPDSAARI
+51 
-66 WTVEDGRLCR
+66 
-76 SAGAGMLEPS
+76 
-86 GAERAGLAVGD
+86 
-97 GWARRVV
+97 
-104 TTLEPVIVD
+104 
-113 DAAVSA
+113 
-119 AAIPL
+119 
-124 LVQRRLVGVLVLAT
+124 
-138 RGPHRFA
+138 
-145 ADELSFLDCFGVHAA
+145 
-160 IAIQTATLFARAERR
+160 
-175 RRAAEALAEVTRLMS
+175 LAEVTRLMS
-190 QSLDVDDVG
+190 QSLDIDDVG

-208 LFDAVTAVL
+208 LFDAVAAVL
-217 YRWDTELKDLTALSL
+217 YRWDGELKDLTALSL
-232 SGDWGPVLD
+232 SGDWGAVLD
-241 HVVFPAGTGVTAL
+241 HVVFPAGTGLTAL
-254 AVGQRRTVSTADVLT
+254 AVGQRRTVSSPDVLT
-269 DAAVTLAPSV
+269 DGAVSLAPAV
-279 RARFAGSRARAQLAV
+279 RERFAGSPARAQLAV

-299 DRIIGA
+299 ERIIGA

-311 AGATFDE
+311 AGATFDA

-340 FEEQLLLLDNARTRR
+340 FEEQLALLDQARTRR

-377 LERIATTCG
+377 LERIAETCG

-397 LVEGDD
+397 LVEGDE

-409 SGGARDVMST
+409 SGGAREVMAT
-419 PRLKIGESL
+419 PRIKIGESL
-428 SGLVAASGQTLVLS
+428 SGLVAQSGHTLVLA

-448 RLIPVHRAAME
+448 RLLPAHRAAIE

-469 PIKAGERIAGVL
+469 PIKAGDRIAGVL
-481 SVQTRRRLGFSEEDV
+481 SVQTRRRLGFSEEDI

-517 ELQQAYR
+517 ELQDAYR

-564 YMLRNQAA
+564 YMLRNQTG

-605 LQPGVLRLNAIVE
+605 LRPGVLRLNAIVE
-618 SMAPMLTRLIGED
+618 SMVPMLTRVIGED
-631 IELSTRLEPQLLHV
+631 VELSTRLAPRLAHV
-645 KADPTQVEQVIMNLV
+645 RADLTQVEQVIMNLA

-668 RGGQLT
+668 SGGALT
-674 VATGNVA
+674 IETTNVA
-681 VDVTSPPPHPDVT
+681 VDPAAAPPHPDVT
-694 PGTYVMLAVTD
+694 PGAWVMLAVRD
-705 TGTGMDAETRRRLF
+705 TGLGMDAETRRRLF

-735 LSTVYGIVKQS
+735 LATVYGIVKQS
-746 GGHIWVCSEPGRGA
+746 GGHIWVDSEPGRGA
-760 TFTIC
+760 TFTIY
-765 LPAVCEAPE
+765 LPAVDEAADVA
-774 APAVVPPDDAPR
+774 APAPDDAPR
-786 GTETILLV
+786 GSETILVV
-794 EDEGDL
+794 EDESEV

-805 QVLQERGYHVVEAAG
+805 EVLQERGYRVVEAAG
-820 PREALHLASESR
+820 PREALHLAADAR
-832 SRIDLLLTDVIMPQ
+832 QRFDLILTDVVMPQ
-846 MTGRVLADLLTAERP
+846 MTGPALADLLIAEQP
-861 AMPVLFMSGYAD
+861 GLPVLFMSGYAD
-873 NAVVEHGVL
+873 SAVVEHGVL
-882 QAGRAYLQ
+882 QTGRAYLQ

-904 VIDTARG
+904 VLDAARA

>member
-1 MRAWFEDSL
+1 
-10 WPCDCFLLRSV
+10 V
-21 STTTGAAQTLTRLAQ
+21 SATAHAAQTLTRLAQ
-36 ILSETLDLSAVLGRV
+36 ILSETLDLPAVLARV
-51 AEAALDLVPDSAARI
+51 AEAAVDLVPDSAARI
-66 WTVEDGRLCR
+66 WTVEDGGLGLSAR
-76 SAGAGMLEPS
+76 AGALERP
-86 GAERAGLAVGD
+86 GAGRAGLALGE

-104 TTLEPVIVD
+104 GTLEPLVID
-113 DAAVSA
+113 DAGVSA

-124 LVQRRLVGVLVLAT
+124 LVQRRPVGVLVLVAGAP
-138 RGPHRFA
+138 RRLA
-145 ADELSFLDCFGVHAA
+145 ADDLHLLDCFGIQAA
-160 IAIQTATLFARAERR
+160 ITIQTATLFARAERR

-279 RARFAGSRARAQLAV
+279 RARFADSRARAQLAV

-299 DRIIGA
+299 DRIVGA

-340 FEEQLLLLDNARTRR
+340 FEEQLLLLDHARARR
-355 ARLQALLD
+355 ARLEALLD

-377 LERIATTCG
+377 LERIAITCG

-448 RLIPVHRAAME
+448 RLLPVHRAAME

-481 SVQTRRRLGFSEEDV
+481 SVQTRRRLGFSEEDI

-631 IELSTRLEPQLLHV
+631 IELSTRLDPQLLHI
-645 KADPTQVEQVIMNLV
+645 KADPTQIEQVIMNLV

-674 VATGNVA
+674 VATDNVA
-681 VDVTSPPPHPDVT
+681 VGGTSAPPHPDVT
-694 PGTYVMLAVTD
+694 PGTYVRLAVTD

-746 GGHIWVCSEPGRGA
+746 GGHIWVHSEPGRGA
-760 TFTIC
+760 IFTIC
-765 LPAVCEAPE
+765 VPAVREAPE
-774 APAVVPPDDAPR
+774 APVTAPPDDVPR

-805 QVLQERGYHVVEAAG
+805 QVLQERGYHVVEATG

-904 VIDTARG
+904 VLDTARA